1 MQGHERFFSTHFAQ
15 ARQNLMFHLPPAGT
29 GSHVAGRYC
38 ALPCAATGPNGE
50 LLETDC
56 YWLGDINAQQLL
68 VIISGTHGVEGFA
81 GSAIQQAWLSAS
93 VPVPAGVAVLL
104 IHALNPH
111 GFAWQRR
118 VEQTGIDLNRNFSD
132 FSALDN
138 PAHPEH
144 ARFENAGY
152 RMLADALV
160 PPTLAAG
167 VWREADALLEA
178 ARATLGAA
186 HFLEI
191 VTAGQYEFP
200 GGLFYGGRAP
210 AQAQNNLQA
219 LVRDWDIAAR
229 ERVFVL
235 DLHTGLGDYGYG
247 ELVCDHAPGDEAVGW
262 MKQWFGARLALT
274 LAGESCSTPKLGLL
288 DYFWQR
294 LGPQVGFATLEFGTH
309 STAQLLDTLRY
320 DHCLHA
326 QPHID
331 WNAAQTHHIKQNLME
346 HFCPQDIAWRR
357 TVVEQG
363 LACIETALSFMTGA
377 VHGK

>member
-15 ARQNLMFHLPPAGT
+15 ARDNLMIQLPAARFRR
-29 GSHVAGRYC
+29 HR
-38 ALPCAATGPNGE
+38 ALLCDAVGPNAE
-50 LLETDC
+50 PLTTDC
-56 YWLGDINAQQLL
+56 YWLGDVDARQLL

-81 GSAIQQAWLSAS
+81 GSAIQQAWLSTALQPPS
-93 VPVPAGVAVLL
+93 GVAVLL

-132 FSALDN
+132 FAALDDG
-138 PAHPEH
+138 AHPQH
-144 ARFENAGY
+144 ALFENSEYCA
-152 RMLADALV
+152 LANALV
-160 PPTLAAG
+160 PPTLG
-167 VWREADALLEA
+167 DQLWRIADALLDD
-178 ARATLGAA
+178 ARTTLGPA
-186 HFLEI
+186 HFLEV

-200 GGLFYGGRAP
+200 HGLFYGGRAP
-210 AQAQNNLQA
+210 AQSRRNLQELA
-219 LVRDWDIAAR
+219 RDWNVASR

-247 ELVCDHAPGDEAVGW
+247 ELVCDHAVDDAAVVW
-262 MKQWFGARLALT
+262 MKQWFGERLALT
-274 LAGESCSTPKLGLL
+274 LAGESCSSPKQGLL

-309 STAQLLDTLRY
+309 SSAQLLDTLRY

-326 QPHID
+326 QPRID
-331 WNAAQTHHIKQNLME
+331 WSAEQTLRIKQNLME

-357 TVVEQG
+357 TVVDQG
-363 LACIETALSFMTGA
+363 LSCIQTALTCMAES
-377 VHGK
+377 